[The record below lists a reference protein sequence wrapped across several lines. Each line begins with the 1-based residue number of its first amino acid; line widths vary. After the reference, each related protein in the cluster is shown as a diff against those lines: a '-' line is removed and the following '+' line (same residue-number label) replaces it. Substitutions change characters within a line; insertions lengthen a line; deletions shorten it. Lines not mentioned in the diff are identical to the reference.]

1 MTIKY
6 IDEID
11 LNCKRVLV
19 KVDYNVPYNEKM
31 EITDE
36 TRITS
41 TLPTIN
47 YCLQNNAKIILV
59 SHLGR
64 PKGKKVKEMSL
75 RPVKERLSEIIKK
88 EIMFYD
94 SEINEDT
101 VNLTEEMKAGDILLL
116 ENIRFF
122 PEEEKNDDD
131 FGKKLASLT
140 DVYVNDA
147 FAVSHRGHASNDSIT
162 RHIKECCAGF
172 LLKKEIEYFN
182 KAIDNPERPLG
193 ALIGGAKVSGKLE
206 VLNNIVEKV
215 DFLIIGG
222 GMAFTFL
229 RAKGFST
236 GKSLMEEELIDD
248 AAEIMKTAESKG
260 KNILLPIDI
269 VAAEEFDN
277 ESPQTVVRV
286 SSIPDNLMGLDIGP
300 ETIKLFSSKIMDSKT
315 IIWNGPM
322 GAFEMPNFSNGT
334 NKIAETIADTNCL
347 SIIGGGDS
355 VTAVNK
361 AGIADRISYISTG
374 GGAFLDLMGG
384 KTLPALKAL
393 DRCKC

>member
-11 LNCKRVLV
+11 VKEKRVLI

-31 EITDE
+31 EITDD

-47 YCLQNNAKIILV
+47 YCLEKNAKIILV

-64 PKGKKVKEMSL
+64 PKGKKVKEMTL
-75 RPVKERLSEIIKK
+75 RPVRDRLSKIIKK
-88 EIMFYD
+88 EIKFYD
-94 SEINEDT
+94 SEISEET
-101 VNLTEEMKAGDILLL
+101 VKITNNMKAGEILLL

-131 FGKKLASLT
+131 FGRRLALLT
-140 DVYVNDA
+140 DIYVNDA
-147 FAVSHRGHASNDSIT
+147 FAVAHRGHASNDSIT

-172 LLKKEIEYFN
+172 LLKNEIEYFN
-182 KAIDNPERPLG
+182 RAIDNPKRPLS

-206 VLNNIVEKV
+206 VLNNILEKV
-215 DFLIIGG
+215 DYLIIGG

-229 RAKGFST
+229 KAKGFST
-236 GKSLMEEELIDD
+236 GKSIMEEELIND
-248 AAEIMKTAESKG
+248 AAGIMKSAESKG
-260 KNILLPIDI
+260 NNILLPIDI

-277 ESPQTVVRV
+277 ESPRTVVNV

-315 IIWNGPM
+315 VIWNGPM

-334 NKIAETIADTNCL
+334 NKIAEIIANTDCL

-355 VTAVNK
+355 VTAVNQ

-384 KTLPALKAL
+384 KKLPALKAL
-393 DRCKC
+393 DRCR

>member
-1 MTIKY
+1 MTIRY
-6 IDEID
+6 IDEVD
-11 LNCKRVLV
+11 VKEKRVLI
-19 KVDYNVPYNEKM
+19 KVDYNVPYNENR

-47 YCLQNNAKIILV
+47 YCLENNAKIILV

-64 PKGKKVKEMSL
+64 PKGKKVNEMSL
-75 RPVKERLSEIIKK
+75 RPVRDRLSELIKK
-88 EIMFYD
+88 EIKFSD
-94 SEINEDT
+94 SDINEET
-101 VNLTEEMKAGDILLL
+101 VKVTEEMKPGEILLL

-122 PEEEKNDDD
+122 PEEEKNDDN
-131 FGKKLASLT
+131 FGKRLAALA

-147 FAVSHRGHASNDSIT
+147 FAVAHRGHASNDSIT
-162 RHIKECCAGF
+162 RHIKNCCAGF
-172 LLKKEIEYFN
+172 LLKNEIEYFN

-206 VLNNIVEKV
+206 VLNNILEKV
-215 DFLIIGG
+215 DYLIIGG

-229 RAKGFST
+229 KAKGFTT
-236 GKSLMEEELIDD
+236 GKSLMEEDLVDD
-248 AAEIMKTAESKG
+248 AMEIMKSAESKG
-260 KNILLPIDI
+260 KNILLPVDI

-277 ESPQTVVRV
+277 ESPQTIVRA

-300 ETIKLFSSKIMDSKT
+300 ETIKLFSSKIMDSRT

-334 NKIAETIADTNCL
+334 NKIAEIIADTDCL
-347 SIIGGGDS
+347 SIVGGGDS
-355 VTAVNK
+355 VTAVNQ
-361 AGIADRISYISTG
+361 AGIAGKISYISTG

-393 DRCKC
+393 GRC